1 MDRQVDAVR
10 SFNRFYTRRIG
21 ALGERHL
28 DSPFS
33 LTEMRVLYELAHRD
47 APAAADLG
55 RDLGL
60 DPGYLSRILRRFESR
75 GLLGRHPS
83 PADARQSLLRL
94 TSKGRAAFAPLE
106 ARAKGEVDAL
116 LAQVGSRDRRQ
127 VVEAMDTIERLLG
140 APRATADRAAP
151 YLLRHHQPGDMGWVI
166 HRHGAIYA
174 RDWGYNQEFEALVA
188 RICADFLDHYDPSG
202 ERCWIAERDGEIVGS
217 VFVVRKSKTVAKLR
231 LLLVEPSA
239 RGLGIG
245 RRLIDECIRFAQ
257 QAGYR
262 KLTLWTQSELDA
274 ARRLYQ
280 QAGFHCVHR
289 KAHHSFGRKNL
300 VAETWDLTLSPPRS

>member
-1 MDRQVDAVR
+1 MDRHVDAVR

-21 ALGERHL
+21 ALGDRHL

-60 DPGYLSRILRRFESR
+60 DAGYLSRILRRFESR
-75 GLLGRHPS
+75 GLLGRTAS
-83 PADARQSLLRL
+83 PADGRQSLLRL
-94 TSKGRAAFAPLE
+94 TAKGRAAFVPLE
-106 ARAKGEVDAL
+106 ARAKREVDAL
-116 LAQVGSRDRRQ
+116 LARVGGRDRRQ
-127 VVEAMDTIERLLG
+127 VVDAMGTIERLLG
-140 APRATADRAAP
+140 APAADRAAP

-188 RICADFLDHYDPSG
+188 RICADFLDHVDPSG
-202 ERCWIAERDGEIVGS
+202 ERCWIAERHGEVVGS

-262 KLTLWTQSELDA
+262 RLTLWTQSELDA

-280 QAGFHCVHR
+280 QAGFRCVHR
-289 KAHHSFGRKNL
+289 KRHDSFGRRDL